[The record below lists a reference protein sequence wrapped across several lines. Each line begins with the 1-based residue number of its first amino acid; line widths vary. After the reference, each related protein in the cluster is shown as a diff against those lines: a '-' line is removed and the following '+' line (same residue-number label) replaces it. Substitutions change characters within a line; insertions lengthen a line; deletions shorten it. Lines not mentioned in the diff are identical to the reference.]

1 MLTWYMKY
9 LSSNIYVNET
19 MRALNISG
27 SLGDCWML
35 APMSTISEKPDLFKV
50 GTIELTIV
58 VTDCLY
64 AESGS

>member
-9 LSSNIYVNET
+9 LLSNIYVNKT

-35 APMSTISEKPDLFKV
+35 APMSAISEKSELFKV
-50 GTIELTIV
+50 GTNKLNIV
-58 VTDCLY
+58 VTDFLY
-64 AESGS
+64 AEIGS